1 MLPAGLWSA
10 RFFCTMRG
18 TPCPKDPMTHAEQH
32 RVIEEVRERVSRM
45 SRSDEEFFEVC
56 RKRDKDDED
65 LDDLALK
72 KLLALHAK
80 YAGGR
85 R

>member
-1 MLPAGLWSA
+1 
-10 RFFCTMRG
+10 MRG
-18 TPCPKDPMTHAEQH
+18 TPCRKDPMTHAEQH
-32 RVIEEVRERVSRM
+32 RMIEELRERTSRM
-45 SRSDEEFFEVC
+45 SRIDEEFFEVC

-65 LDDLALK
+65 LDDIALK

-80 YAGGR
+80 YAGVR

>member
-1 MLPAGLWSA
+1 
-10 RFFCTMRG
+10 
-18 TPCPKDPMTHAEQH
+18 MTHAEQH
-32 RVIEEVRERVSRM
+32 RLIEDLRERASRM
-45 SRSDEEFFEVC
+45 SRSDEEFFDVC

-80 YAGGR
+80 YVGGAR
-85 R
+85 

>member
-1 MLPAGLWSA
+1 
-10 RFFCTMRG
+10 
-18 TPCPKDPMTHAEQH
+18 MTHAEQH
-32 RVIEEVRERVSRM
+32 RLIEDLRERASRM
-45 SRSDEEFFEVC
+45 SRSDEEFFDVC

-80 YAGGR
+80 YVGGTR
-85 R
+85 

>member
-1 MLPAGLWSA
+1 
-10 RFFCTMRG
+10 
-18 TPCPKDPMTHAEQH
+18 
-32 RVIEEVRERVSRM
+32 M
-45 SRSDEEFFEVC
+45 SRSDEEFFDVC

-80 YAGGR
+80 YVGGSR
-85 R
+85 

>member
-1 MLPAGLWSA
+1 
-10 RFFCTMRG
+10 
-18 TPCPKDPMTHAEQH
+18 MTHAEQH
-32 RVIEEVRERVSRM
+32 RLIEDLRERVSRM
-45 SRSDEEFFEVC
+45 SRSDEEFFDVC

-80 YAGGR
+80 YVGGSR
-85 R
+85 

>member
-1 MLPAGLWSA
+1 
-10 RFFCTMRG
+10 
-18 TPCPKDPMTHAEQH
+18 MTHAEQH
-32 RVIEEVRERVSRM
+32 RMIEELRERTSRM
-45 SRSDEEFFEVC
+45 SRIDEEFFEVC

-65 LDDLALK
+65 LDDIALK

-80 YAGGR
+80 YAGVR

>member
-1 MLPAGLWSA
+1 
-10 RFFCTMRG
+10 
-18 TPCPKDPMTHAEQH
+18 MTHAEQH
-32 RVIEEVRERVSRM
+32 RLIEDLRERASRM
-45 SRSDEEFFEVC
+45 SRSDEEFFDVC

-80 YAGGR
+80 YVGGSR
-85 R
+85 

>member
-1 MLPAGLWSA
+1 
-10 RFFCTMRG
+10 
-18 TPCPKDPMTHAEQH
+18 MTHAEQH
-32 RVIEEVRERVSRM
+32 RLIEDLRERASRM
-45 SRSDEEFFEVC
+45 SRRDEEFFDVC

-80 YAGGR
+80 YVGGTR
-85 R
+85 

>member
-1 MLPAGLWSA
+1 
-10 RFFCTMRG
+10 
-18 TPCPKDPMTHAEQH
+18 MTHAEQH
-32 RVIEEVRERVSRM
+32 RLIEELRERTSRM

-65 LDDLALK
+65 LDDIAFK

-80 YAGGR
+80 YAGGHR
-85 R
+85 